1 MWFEVFED
9 EINERHKNGFVHR
22 EIKRPSN
29 ISGLAFDNILLTEV
43 SELKTYFKTD
53 LCVPCQAGASRPP
66 SFFRSAGSV
75 EKKEWQRPTVKKNI
89 F

>member
-1 MWFEVFED
+1 MKWEMWFEVFED

-53 LCVPCQAGASRPP
+53 LCVPCQAGILFSGVPA
-66 SFFRSAGSV
+66 
-75 EKKEWQRPTVKKNI
+75 K
-89 F
+89 

>member
-29 ISGLAFDNILLTEV
+29 ISGLAFDNILLTENGLQLIDV
-43 SELKTYFKTD
+43 GISALKFQVGEQIFNRYLEIERQEILELKEYFFN
-53 LCVPCQAGASRPP
+53 R
-66 SFFRSAGSV
+66 
-75 EKKEWQRPTVKKNI
+75 
-89 F
+89 

>member
-43 SELKTYFKTD
+43 SE
-53 LCVPCQAGASRPP
+53 
-66 SFFRSAGSV
+66 
-75 EKKEWQRPTVKKNI
+75 
-89 F
+89 